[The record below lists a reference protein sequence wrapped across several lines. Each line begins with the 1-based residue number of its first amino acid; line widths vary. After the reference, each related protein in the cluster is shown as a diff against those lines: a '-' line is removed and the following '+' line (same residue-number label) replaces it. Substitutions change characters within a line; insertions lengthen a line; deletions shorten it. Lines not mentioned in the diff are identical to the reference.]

1 MRELDTLIFDWDGT
15 LANSIE
21 RIVTAMQVAA
31 AELRLPA
38 LDGEQVRGIIGLG
51 LPEAIAVLYP
61 GLVGE
66 PRAQE
71 LARGYSAHYRR
82 LDSTPS
88 PLFDGVLDVLER
100 FRREGFQLA
109 VATGKGR
116 AGLERILAAH
126 GLSHYFDATRCAD
139 ETASKPD
146 PRMLHEILQACDSMA
161 GRALMVG
168 DSEFDIQMAHNAG
181 MPAVAVSY
189 GAQSRE
195 QLALSRPAHCIDRFD
210 ELYGWVLAQR
220 ETLISNEVN

>member
-31 AELRLPA
+31 AELKLPA
-38 LDGEQVRGIIGLG
+38 LDDEQVRGIIGLG

-66 PRAQE
+66 PQAQE
-71 LARGYSAHYRR
+71 LARGYSTHYRR

-88 PLFDGVLDVLER
+88 PLFDGVLEVLER

-116 AGLERILAAH
+116 PGLERILAAH
-126 GLSHYFDATRCAD
+126 GLTHYFDATRCAD

-146 PRMLHEILQACDSMA
+146 PRMLHEILQSCDSMV

-181 MPAVAVSY
+181 MAAVAVSY

-195 QLALSRPAHCIDRFD
+195 QLALSRPTHCIDRFD